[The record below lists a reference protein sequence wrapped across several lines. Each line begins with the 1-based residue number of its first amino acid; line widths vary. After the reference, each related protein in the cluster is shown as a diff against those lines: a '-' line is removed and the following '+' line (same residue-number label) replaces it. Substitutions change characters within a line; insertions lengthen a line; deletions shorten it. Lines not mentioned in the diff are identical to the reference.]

1 MRSLL
6 LPCLLL
12 LSACTTAPKAP
23 PNPVDSPQT
32 PVVTTP
38 SSPPTTPVAESP
50 VAPPPPVAVAVPPP
64 RIGLALGGGAARG
77 FAHVGVIKA
86 LESQGLKVDFV
97 AGTSAGSLVAVLY
110 AAGNSGFELQ
120 RIALDLD
127 EKAVSDWTLPNRGF
141 IKGESLQNYVN
152 AQVANRPI
160 EKLPRPLGVV
170 ATDLSTG
177 EQVVFRR
184 GNAGMAVRASSAV
197 PGVFQPVVIAGREF
211 VDGGVTS
218 PVPVRAVRDMGA
230 DFVIAV
236 DIAKR
241 GSGSPLKDTIDVL
254 LQSVNIMGRA
264 IAAQETQAADVVISP
279 DTSRIA
285 TTSFE
290 SRNLAIL
297 EGEQAAMAAMPRIRE
312 KLAERETRLRK
323 AAEAGAA
330 ATRAPR

>member
-1 MRSLL
+1 MRIACFLPLFLL
-6 LPCLLL
+6 A
-12 LSACTTAPKAP
+12 ACTVPPKAP
-23 PNPVDSPQT
+23 EPVQPP
-32 PVVTTP
+32 PVQVP
-38 SSPPTTPVAESP
+38 E
-50 VAPPPPVAVAVPPP
+50 APPPAPIVIAPP

-86 LESQGLKVDFV
+86 LESQGFKPEFV
-97 AGTSAGSLVAVLY
+97 AGTSAGSLVAALY
-110 AAGNSGFELQ
+110 AAGNSGFDLQ

-152 AQVANRPI
+152 AKLANRPI
-160 EKLPRPLGVV
+160 EKLPLPLAIV
-170 ATDLSTG
+170 ATDLASG
-177 EQVVFRR
+177 ESVVFRR

-197 PGVFQPVVIAGREF
+197 PGVFQPVAIGGREF

-218 PVPVRAVRDMGA
+218 PVPVRAARELGA

-236 DIAKR
+236 DIGKR
-241 GSGSPLKDTIDVL
+241 GTDVTLKDTVDVL
-254 LQSVNIMGRA
+254 LQSITVMGRV
-264 IAAQETQAADVVISP
+264 IAAQEGQAADVVISP

-297 EGEQAAMAAMPRIRE
+297 EGEQAAMAALPRLRQ
-312 KLAERETRLRK
+312 KLAEREARLRK
-323 AAEAGAA
+323 AAEAAA
-330 ATRAPR
+330 GR

>member
-1 MRSLL
+1 MRIACL
-6 LPCLLL
+6 LPLFLFA
-12 LSACTTAPKAP
+12 ACTVPPKAP
-23 PNPVDSPQT
+23 VQVQPLPVQVPE
-32 PVVTTP
+32 
-38 SSPPTTPVAESP
+38 SPPPEPIVIA
-50 VAPPPPVAVAVPPP
+50 PP

-86 LESQGLKVDFV
+86 LESQGFKPEFV
-97 AGTSAGSLVAVLY
+97 AGTSAGSLVAALY
-110 AAGNSGFELQ
+110 AAGNSGFDLQ

-152 AQVANRPI
+152 AKLANRPI
-160 EKLPRPLGVV
+160 EKLPLPLAIV
-170 ATDLSTG
+170 ATDLASG
-177 EQVVFRR
+177 ESVVFRR

-197 PGVFQPVVIAGREF
+197 PGVFQPVAIGGREF

-218 PVPVRAVRDMGA
+218 PVPVRAARELGA

-236 DIAKR
+236 DIGKR
-241 GSGSPLKDTIDVL
+241 GTDVTLKDTVDVL
-254 LQSVNIMGRA
+254 LQSITVMGRV
-264 IAAQETQAADVVISP
+264 IAAQEGQAADVVISP

-297 EGEQAAMAAMPRIRE
+297 EGEQAAMAALPRLRQ
-312 KLAERETRLRK
+312 KLAEREARLRK
-323 AAEAGAA
+323 AAEAAA
-330 ATRAPR
+330 GR

>member
-1 MRSLL
+1 
-6 LPCLLL
+6 
-12 LSACTTAPKAP
+12 
-23 PNPVDSPQT
+23 V
-32 PVVTTP
+32 
-38 SSPPTTPVAESP
+38 E
-50 VAPPPPVAVAVPPP
+50 PPPVAVALPPAPPPVVIPPP

-86 LESQGLKVDFV
+86 LESQGLKPEFV

-110 AAGNSGFELQ
+110 AAGKSGFDLQ
-120 RIALDLD
+120 RIALDLE

-152 AQVANRPI
+152 AHVGNRPI
-160 EKLPRPLGVV
+160 EKLPLPLGVV
-170 ATDLSTG
+170 ATDLASG

-197 PGVFQPVVIAGREF
+197 PGVFQPVSIGGREF

-236 DIAKR
+236 DIGKR
-241 GSGSPLKDTIDVL
+241 GTTVSLKDTIDVL
-254 LQSVNIMGRA
+254 LQSVNVMGRV
-264 IAAQETQAADVVISP
+264 IAAQETQSADVVIAP

-297 EGEQAAMAAMPRIRE
+297 EGEQAATAALPRIRE
-312 KLAERETRLRK
+312 KLAEREARLRK

-330 ATRAPR
+330 AAASPAGESAPAAR

>member
-1 MRSLL
+1 MNRGVPLLTALL
-6 LPCLLL
+6 LA
-12 LSACTTAPKAP
+12 ACTTQPKQP
-23 PNPVDSPQT
+23 PRV
-32 PVVTTP
+32 
-38 SSPPTTPVAESP
+38 E
-50 VAPPPPVAVAVPPP
+50 PPPATVEVPPAPTAIVVPPP

-86 LESQGLKVDFV
+86 LESQGLKVEFV
-97 AGTSAGSLVAVLY
+97 TGTSAGSLVAVLY
-110 AAGNSGFELQ
+110 AAGNSGFDLQ

-152 AQVANRPI
+152 TQVGNRPI
-160 EKLPRPLGVV
+160 EKLPLPLGVV
-170 ATDLSTG
+170 ATDLVSG

-197 PGVFQPVVIAGREF
+197 PGVFQPVGIGGREF

-236 DIAKR
+236 DIGKR
-241 GSGSPLKDTIDVL
+241 GTAVSLKDTIDVL
-254 LQSVNIMGRA
+254 LQSVNVMGRV
-264 IAAQETQAADVVISP
+264 IAAQETQSADVVISP

-297 EGEQAAMAAMPRIRE
+297 EGEQAAMAALPRIRE
-312 KLAERETRLRK
+312 KLAEREARLRK
-323 AAEAGAA
+323 AAEAAAA
-330 ATRAPR
+330 ATPAASPAPAAR

>member
-1 MRSLL
+1 VPFFAPLIAILL
-6 LPCLLL
+6 IA
-12 LSACTTAPKAP
+12 ACAAP
-23 PNPVDSPQT
+23 PRPAPPV
-32 PVVTTP
+32 
-38 SSPPTTPVAESP
+38 E
-50 VAPPPPVAVAVPPP
+50 PPPVAPEPTPEPPPIVVPPP

-86 LESQGLKVDFV
+86 LESQGLKPEFV

-110 AAGNSGFELQ
+110 AAGNSGFDLQ
-120 RIALDLD
+120 RIALDLE

-152 AQVANRPI
+152 AQVGNRPI
-160 EKLPRPLGVV
+160 EKLPLALGVV
-170 ATDLSTG
+170 ATDLASG

-197 PGVFQPVVIAGREF
+197 PGVFQPVSIGGRDF

-236 DIAKR
+236 DIGKR
-241 GSGSPLKDTIDVL
+241 GTTVSLKDTIDVL
-254 LQSVNIMGRA
+254 LQSVNVMGRV
-264 IAAQETQAADVVISP
+264 IAAQETQSADVVISP

-312 KLAERETRLRK
+312 KLAEREARLRK
-323 AAEAGAA
+323 AAEAASTATPA
-330 ATRAPR
+330 ATPSPVTR